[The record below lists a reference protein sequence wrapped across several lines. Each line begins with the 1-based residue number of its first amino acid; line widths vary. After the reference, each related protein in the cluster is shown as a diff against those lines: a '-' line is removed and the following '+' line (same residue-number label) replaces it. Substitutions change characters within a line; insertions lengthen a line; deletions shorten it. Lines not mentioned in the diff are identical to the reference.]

1 MSKFICFVMSI
12 LMLLQVCIIVKPAE
26 QTYAD
31 GFNGSTFLYTEKETV
46 SYSSKKESE
55 VSISGGLPKYYS
67 TFSNTN
73 DCAPVAGSIVL
84 GYFDRQ
90 FDQLIPNFTAGR
102 YIRDQ
107 FIYIAQNDTIVNLTN
122 TLYDL
127 MDTNTSGNGTT
138 VNQFKNGLQE
148 YVQSRGRTIGYSSVM
163 KGSLSVQEVIDS
175 INLGNPVVIFVVGYA
190 LVSDDDISS
199 TTNTDTYAKDIY
211 GGAHTMVVGGV
222 KTITYYNQS
231 GIEIGGKILLNVS
244 SGYRENGNRYMI
256 LNDYGNLDDAYSVKI
271 N

>member
-12 LMLLQVCIIVKPAE
+12 LILLQMCIIVKPAE

-46 SYSSKKESE
+46 SYSSKKERE

-67 TFSNTN
+67 TFYNTN

-107 FIYIAQNDTIVNLTN
+107 FIYTPQNDTIVNLTN

-148 YVQSRGRTIGYSSVM
+148 YVQSRGRTIGYSGVM
-163 KGSLSVQEVIDS
+163 NGSLSVQEVIDS
-175 INLGNPVVIFVVGYA
+175 INSGIPVVIFVVGYA

-222 KTITYYNQS
+222 KTITYYNEAGSVVESKVLFDVYTGYGTNQNCYM
-231 GIEIGGKILLNVS
+231 LLNA
-244 SGYRENGNRYMI
+244 
-256 LNDYGNLDDAYSVKI
+256 YGNLDDAYSVKI

>member
-12 LMLLQVCIIVKPAE
+12 SILLQMCILVKPAE

-73 DCAPVAGSIVL
+73 DCAPVAGAIVL

-107 FIYIAQNDTIVNLTN
+107 FIYTAQNDTIVNLTN
-122 TLYDL
+122 TLYGL

-148 YVQSRGRTIGYSSVM
+148 YAQSRGRTIGYSSVM
-163 KGSLSVQEVIDS
+163 NGSLSVQEVIDS
-175 INLGNPVVIFVVGYA
+175 INSGNPIVIFVVGYA
-190 LVSDDDISS
+190 LVSDNISS
-199 TTNTDTYAKDIY
+199 TTNTDTYSKDIY
-211 GGAHTMVVGGV
+211 GGAHTMVIGGV

-231 GIEIGGKILLNVS
+231 GSVVESKVLLDVYT
-244 SGYRENGNRYMI
+244 GYATKLNCYMI
-256 LNDYGNLDDAYSVKI
+256 LNAYGNLDDAYSVKI